1 MPGEGNER
9 LRFMASVDVKKSGFD
24 VVPLS
29 RDTLQ
34 DRVFDNITELILD
47 GSLVPGEMVT
57 VQSLASAFG
66 VSPMPVREALRRL
79 TAANALTVVS
89 GRSIGIPKL
98 SHARLT
104 DLRNVR
110 FEIEAIAA
118 AWAAVRRTK
127 EDVEICAK
135 ELERLEAANA
145 KGNVKAYLR
154 ANYAFHF
161 AIYRAAGSDNLLK
174 IIENLWLQIRPYF
187 NLLHGS
193 GNYATANTHHKEMLH
208 AIRNQDEIAVS
219 RAIRADIEAAYQVL
233 DRLL

>member
-1 MPGEGNER
+1 
-9 LRFMASVDVKKSGFD
+9 MAGADFKGHGFD

-34 DRVFDNITELILD
+34 DRVFDNITELILN

-57 VQSLASAFG
+57 VQSLADAFG

-98 SHARLT
+98 SRARLT

-110 FEIEAIAA
+110 SEIEVIAA
-118 AWAAVRRTK
+118 VWAAERRTDADI
-127 EDVEICAK
+127 EVCAK
-135 ELERLEAANA
+135 QFDRLDEANA
-145 KGNVKAYLR
+145 AGDVKAYLR

-174 IIENLWLQIRPYF
+174 IIENLWLQISPFF
-187 NLLHGS
+187 NMLHGS
-193 GNYATANTHHKEMLH
+193 GNYTTANTHHKEMLEALRDKDPE
-208 AIRNQDEIAVS
+208 AIRHAV
-219 RAIRADIEAAYQVL
+219 RADIDAAYRVL

>member
-1 MPGEGNER
+1 
-9 LRFMASVDVKKSGFD
+9 MASADFKRPGFD
-24 VVPLS
+24 VVPLT

-34 DRVFDNITELILD
+34 DRVFENITELILD

-79 TAANALTVVS
+79 MAANALTVVS

-98 SHARLT
+98 SRERLT

-118 AWAAVRRTK
+118 AWAAERRT
-127 EDVEICAK
+127 EADIEVCAK
-135 ELERLEAANA
+135 QFEKLDAANA
-145 KGNVKAYLR
+145 EGNVKAYLR

-174 IIENLWLQIRPYF
+174 IIENLWLQISPFF
-187 NLLHGS
+187 NMLHGS
-193 GNYATANTHHKEMLH
+193 GNYSTANTHHKEMLEALRGRDAD
-208 AIRNQDEIAVS
+208 AIRRAV
-219 RAIRADIEAAYQVL
+219 RADIDAAYHVL
-233 DRLL
+233 EGLL

>member
-1 MPGEGNER
+1 
-9 LRFMASVDVKKSGFD
+9 MAGADFKRHGFD
-24 VVPLS
+24 VAPLS

-57 VQSLASAFG
+57 VQSLADAFG

-98 SHARLT
+98 SRARLT

-118 AWAAVRRTK
+118 AWAAERRSDADI
-127 EDVEICAK
+127 EVCAK
-135 ELERLEAANA
+135 QFDRLEAANA
-145 KGNVKAYLR
+145 EGNVKAYLR

-161 AIYRAAGSDNLLK
+161 GIYRAAGSDNLLK
-174 IIENLWLQIRPYF
+174 IIENLWLQISPYF
-187 NLLHGS
+187 NMLHGS
-193 GNYATANTHHKEMLH
+193 GNYSTANTHHKEMLEALRKRNTS
-208 AIRNQDEIAVS
+208 AIS
-219 RAIRADIEAAYQVL
+219 RAVRADIDAAYHVL
-233 DRLL
+233 NGLL